1 MESNQRRYTGSR
13 SRREEVARRQELKKR
28 AQKVRFIKG
37 AARVGAI
44 VLAAGLISGIASY
57 HNEHKDDSL
66 RNQIEATVRTYDS
79 VSDFLQHYND
89 VLDIDNID
97 AVESML
103 EAEKLYNDNKGVFGN
118 ASDRQQAEE
127 EIRTNTYEYYDAYL
141 TTVKIKIAEAMG
153 LENPNRIQI
162 SVHYEK
168 ADGSSCYIIS
178 YEGKNILHTD
188 DIDQDLKDQIENV
201 CEIQNGNL
209 KPGRIEKLNNDYKQ
223 LINSSGV
230 FDKETGKFNLVY
242 LDKEMQEDKDI

>member
-13 SRREEVARRQELKKR
+13 TRREEVARRQELKKR

-37 AARVGAI
+37 AARLGAI
-44 VLAAGLISGIASY
+44 VLAAGLISGIATY

-97 AVESML
+97 AVETMM

-127 EIRTNTYEYYDAYL
+127 EIRQNTYEYYDAYL

-162 SVHYEK
+162 SRHMDNGGGDLFYKVT
-168 ADGSSCYIIS
+168 
-178 YEGKNILHTD
+178 YEGNTILVTD

-201 CEIQNGNL
+201 CEIQSGNL
-209 KPGRIEKLNNDYKQ
+209 KPGRIEKLNNDYRQ
-223 LINSSGV
+223 LVNSSGV
-230 FDKETGKFNLVY
+230 YDKDTGKFNLVY
-242 LDKEMQEDKDI
+242 LDKEMQDDRDI

>member
-13 SRREEVARRQELKKR
+13 TRREEVARRQAMQRAKKIR
-28 AQKVRFIKG
+28 TIKG
-37 AARVGAI
+37 FAKIGAFI
-44 VLAAGLISGIASY
+44 LAAGLITGIATY
-57 HNEHKDDSL
+57 HNNHKDDSL
-66 RNQIEATVRTYDS
+66 REQIESTVTTYDS

-97 AVESML
+97 AVETMI
-103 EAEKLYNDNKGVFGN
+103 EAEKLYNENKGVFGN

-127 EIRTNTYEYYDAYL
+127 EIRANTYQYYDAYL

-153 LENPNRIQI
+153 LENPNNISI

-178 YEGKNILHTD
+178 YEGKNILYTD

-209 KPGRIEKLNNDYKQ
+209 KPGRVAKLNEDYEE

-230 FDKETGKFNLVY
+230 YDKETGKFNLVY
-242 LDKEMQEDKDI
+242 LDKEMQDDRDI

>member
-13 SRREEVARRQELKKR
+13 ASREEAARKQAMQR
-28 AQKVRFIKG
+28 ARKIRTIKG
-37 AARVGAI
+37 AAKIGAV
-44 VLAAGLISGIASY
+44 VLAAGLITGIATY
-57 HNEHKDDSL
+57 HNNHKDDAL
-66 RNQIEATVRTYDS
+66 REQIESTVTTYDS

-97 AVESML
+97 AVETMI

-127 EIRTNTYEYYDAYL
+127 EIRINTYEYYDAYL

-153 LENPNRIQI
+153 LENPNHISI

-178 YEGKNILHTD
+178 YEGKNILYTE

-209 KPGRIEKLNNDYKQ
+209 KPGRVARLNEDYKE

-230 FDKETGKFNLVY
+230 YDKETGKFNLVY
-242 LDKEMQEDKDI
+242 LDKEMQDDRDI